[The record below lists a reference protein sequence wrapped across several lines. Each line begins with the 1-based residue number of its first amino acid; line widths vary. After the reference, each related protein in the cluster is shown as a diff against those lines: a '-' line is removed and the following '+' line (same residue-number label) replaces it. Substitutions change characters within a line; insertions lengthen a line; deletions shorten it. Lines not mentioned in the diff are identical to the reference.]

1 MPPTGITG
9 RLLYFGIRTRTNDFS
24 MNDLKDSHSA
34 SGWNAYWQGTAGAR
48 AYAPSEIRHSAFP
61 TFWSTALGEFV
72 AAHPD
77 ANILDIG
84 TGSGAV
90 IQYLSRVPNADL
102 SNVSCVDVAQ
112 GAVDAVG
119 RQFPDV
125 AGIVADATSI
135 PLESGRFGLITS
147 QFGIEY
153 AGPAA
158 IDEALRLLAA
168 GGSLLF
174 LLHIHPGELYRECE
188 AAIDALQRARQCGFV
203 GLALDYFEKGFAAVR
218 GADRAPYESA
228 ARLLNPAI
236 GELEA
241 IMTEHGEH
249 VAGDMISYLH
259 STVQTMHNRIQHYD
273 PDEALGWLRSMD
285 DELAFHQER
294 MESMR
299 NASMNEDAFKRLCEK
314 LNREGLTV
322 ENAAPLVMKSD
333 ELPVAWVLHATR
345 PVYRS
350 PVEEI

>member
-1 MPPTGITG
+1 MPPIVKTE
-9 RLLYFGIRTRTNDFS
+9 RLLYFGIPSCTNDLS
-24 MNDLKDSHSA
+24 MNELKNGRPA
-34 SGWNAYWQGTAGAR
+34 RGWNAYWQGAADAR
-48 AYAPSEIRHSAFP
+48 AYTPSEIRHSAFP
-61 TFWSTALGEFV
+61 TFWSTALGEFIV
-72 AAHPD
+72 AHPD
-77 ANILDIG
+77 AQILDIG

-90 IQYLSRVPNADL
+90 IRYLSRVPEAKL
-102 SNVSCVDVAQ
+102 GNVSCVDVAQ
-112 GAVDAVG
+112 GAINAVQ

-125 AGIVADATSI
+125 NGVVADATSI
-135 PLESGRFGLITS
+135 PFETGRFSLITS

-158 IDEALRLLAA
+158 IDEALRLLGA

-174 LLHIHPGELYRECE
+174 LLHIRPGELYRECE

-259 STVQTMHNRIQHYD
+259 STVQAMHKRIQHYD
-273 PDEALGWLRSMD
+273 PGEALGWLRSMEE
-285 DELAFHQER
+285 ELAFHHER

-299 NASMNEDAFKRLCEK
+299 NASMSEDAFKQLCEK
-314 LNREGLTV
+314 FNAEGLMV

-345 PVYRS
+345 PV
-350 PVEEI
+350 